1 MRLVSNRSCYR
12 VSLLPT
18 LGHFEVEPSGSRLL
32 NMFSPKQIRSQVR
45 RLDAKNWGFS
55 TFRTFFRPDSTFSA
69 GLAVKG
75 SSFFPFIL
83 SVTYFFGFKNRSK
96 TCPASILPVFND
108 HHPIWSLI
116 LPLASFSPSKNPS
129 RTFPRVVFSQFSVF
143 LFRFSVRFCFDIF
156 PPWQPT
162 RSTAIS
168 GWGRQ
173 NGWQCFEYA
182 PLYDSNLLV
191 LGFGLVHGLLL

>member
-1 MRLVSNRSCYR
+1 MRLESNRNCYR

-108 HHPIWSLI
+108 HQPIWSLI
-116 LPLASFSPSKNPS
+116 LPLASFYPSKNPS
-129 RTFPRVVFSQFSVF
+129 QTFPRVVFRNFRCFCSGFRSDFVLTFSLLGSRLAALPSLGEEDKMADSVLNMLLSMILTY
-143 LFRFSVRFCFDIF
+143 LF
-156 PPWQPT
+156 
-162 RSTAIS
+162 
-168 GWGRQ
+168 
-173 NGWQCFEYA
+173 
-182 PLYDSNLLV
+182 
-191 LGFGLVHGLLL
+191 